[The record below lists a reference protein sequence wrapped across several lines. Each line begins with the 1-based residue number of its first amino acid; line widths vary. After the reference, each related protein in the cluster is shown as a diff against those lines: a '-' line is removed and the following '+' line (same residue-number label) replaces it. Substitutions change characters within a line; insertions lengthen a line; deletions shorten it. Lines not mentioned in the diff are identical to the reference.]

1 MLRATVGDE
10 PMTRDHAGVFV
21 PPPLIFAVPLIAAVL
36 VHSKRPWP
44 IATNKETLLLV
55 GAFIAIAAGVSIGL
69 GSVLSFRAADTTVLP
84 MGRPTTAI
92 VARGPYRFTRN
103 PMYLAMTLG
112 YVGLSLLVNT
122 FWAIAFLPAVL
133 VVIDVFVIRNEERY
147 LTAQFGDSYQRYRA
161 RVRRWF

>member
-1 MLRATVGDE
+1 
-10 PMTRDHAGVFV
+10 MTRDDAGVLV
-21 PPPLIFAVPLIAAVL
+21 PPPLIFAVPLMAAVL
-36 VHSKRPWP
+36 VHARRPWP
-44 IATNKETLLLV
+44 IAANKETLLLL
-55 GAFIAIAAGVSIGL
+55 GAFIGIAAGVSIGL

-92 VARGPYRFTRN
+92 VERGPYRFTRN

-112 YVGLSLLVNT
+112 YIGLSLLLNN

-133 VVIDVFVIRNEERY
+133 LVIDVFVIRKEERY
-147 LTAQFGDSYQRYRA
+147 LTAKFGDSYQQYRA